1 MMLLNGV
8 SAVLTRCGIW
18 KHMGSF
24 SSLRWVTAATDAEWN
39 CLEVEMTVENKLI
52 FGSIFRDL
60 RTLILRVSWTVLSS
74 THISV
79 SLSTVKLQKLQLVLE
94 QISSN
99 SAIVGVGPV
108 VFLLSLTAYYVT
120 NELFSS
126 ILYLVNIQNWSTL
139 LSCFFSD
146 PVLLRVFW
154 YVFCYSVYYCWTV
167 ELLNLH
173 PL

>member
-1 MMLLNGV
+1 MKLLRSWDD
-8 SAVLTRCGIW
+8 SAKQLNIW
-18 KHMGSF
+18 KYFQGLKDFDFAYFLDLECSAIYTHF
-24 SSLRWVTAATDAEWN
+24 S
-39 CLEVEMTVENKLI
+39 
-52 FGSIFRDL
+52 GP
-60 RTLILRVSWTVLSS
+60 
-74 THISV
+74 
-79 SLSTVKLQKLQLVLE
+79 STVKLQKLQLVLE

-99 SAIVGVGPV
+99 SAIGPV

-120 NELFSS
+120 NELFCS

>member
-1 MMLLNGV
+1 MKLLRSWDDSGKQIN
-8 SAVLTRCGIW
+8 IW
-18 KHMGSF
+18 KYFQGLKDFDFAYFLDCSVIYTHF
-24 SSLRWVTAATDAEWN
+24 SVP
-39 CLEVEMTVENKLI
+39 
-52 FGSIFRDL
+52 
-60 RTLILRVSWTVLSS
+60 
-74 THISV
+74 
-79 SLSTVKLQKLQLVLE
+79 STVKLQKLQLVLE